1 MIENSV
7 WRTGDGE
14 HRDTHAHFP
23 PPGCSPVPC
32 PHFLPSPPPQAAPQ
46 PQHCMGTGC
55 HRLNLSAAAHNQKS
69 HRSFPV
75 NICGAL
81 SALAFPSLCSPSKQ
95 PPAPTWG
102 GGGVPAAPS
111 ALQNASR
118 EKSEG
123 FGAHRE
129 VCRAA
134 LCSTFAAELC
144 NVFFCMLE
152 NSLRSHYRHT
162 DLYIYIYI

>member
-23 PPGCSPVPC
+23 SPGCSPVPC
-32 PHFLPSPPPQAAPQ
+32 PHFLPSPPPPQAAPQ

-102 GGGVPAAPS
+102 GGGPCSTQCSPERQQREVRGIWGAQRGVQS
-111 ALQNASR
+111 SFVQHFCCRALQCVLLHAGKQL
-118 EKSEG
+118 EKS
-123 FGAHRE
+123 
-129 VCRAA
+129 
-134 LCSTFAAELC
+134 L
-144 NVFFCMLE
+144 
-152 NSLRSHYRHT
+152 
-162 DLYIYIYI
+162 